1 MPERITLTVLVSGRR
16 ATVVEIQAG
25 QGLIRRLGS
34 LGIRV
39 GQRIKM
45 VSRSFMRGP
54 VTVKVGNSRVAVGF
68 GAASRVIVEPE
79 GEGK

>member
-1 MPERITLTVLVSGRR
+1 MSECIALTALASGARG
-16 ATVVEIQAG
+16 AVVEIRAG
-25 QGLIRRLGS
+25 RGLVRRLEA

-39 GQRIKM
+39 GQKIEK
-45 VSRSFMRGP
+45 VSGPFMRGP

-68 GAASRVIVEPE
+68 GAASKVIVEPE